1 MFAQYTPLVLMIIMT
16 IMMIEAAGSVDENTM
31 TPLPGDSYFNINSLF
46 NSVEI
51 RVNKL
56 EPANPVK

>member
-31 TPLPGDSYFNINSLF
+31 TPLPSDSLF
-46 NSVEI
+46 LSDI
-51 RVNKL
+51 FWL
-56 EPANPVK
+56 TA